1 MNKET
6 ENFIAAELA
15 AYHDNLRELELLR
28 EDIMEGSP
36 GPPDGMPRGN
46 TTSNPTADKAIRLV
60 SSRVLLCVERRTA
73 AITKVL
79 RRNQNDPLMMEL
91 VRLSFFQRTHTPIG
105 VCKELHI
112 SRRNYYRRRRE
123 FLGQIAEELG
133 LK

>member
-15 AYHDNLRELELLR
+15 AYHDNLKELDALR
-28 EDIMEGSP
+28 EEILEGSP

-46 TTSNPTADKAIRLV
+46 TTSNPTADKAMRLI

-73 AITKVL
+73 AVTKVL
-79 RRNQNDPLMMEL
+79 NRNQHDPLTMEL

>member
-15 AYHDNLRELELLR
+15 AYHDNLRELEALR
-28 EDIMEGSP
+28 EEIYEGSP

-60 SSRVLLCVERRTA
+60 SSKVLLCVERRTA

-79 RRNQNDPLMMEL
+79 KRNQNDTLLMEL

-105 VCKELHI
+105 VCGELHI
-112 SRRNYYRRRRE
+112 SRRNYYRRRLE

>member
-1 MNKET
+1 MNKAT

-28 EDIMEGSP
+28 EEILEGSP

-46 TTSNPTADKAIRLV
+46 TTSDPTADKAMRLV
-60 SSRVLLCVERRTA
+60 TSRVLLCVERRTA

-79 RRNQNDPLMMEL
+79 QRNQNDPLMMDL
-91 VRLSFFQRTHTPIG
+91 VRLSLIQRTHTPIG

-123 FLGQIAEELG
+123 FLCQIAEELG

>member
-15 AYHDNLRELELLR
+15 AYHDNLRDLENLR

-46 TTSNPTADKAIRLV
+46 TTSNPTADKAIRLI
-60 SSRVLLCVERRTA
+60 SSRVLLCVERRTV

-79 RRNQNDPLMMEL
+79 NRNRDDATLMEL
-91 VRLSFFQRTHTPIG
+91 IKMSFFNRTHTPIG

-112 SRRNYYRRRRE
+112 SRRSYYRRRRE